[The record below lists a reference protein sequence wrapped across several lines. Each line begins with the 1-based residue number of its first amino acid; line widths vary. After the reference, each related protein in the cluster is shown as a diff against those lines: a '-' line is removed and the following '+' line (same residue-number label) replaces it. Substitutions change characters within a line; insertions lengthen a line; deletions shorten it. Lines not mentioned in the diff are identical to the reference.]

1 MLSEIKEELLKQ
13 PDAII
18 ELLENFNFTH
28 INLRRTEIRFARD
41 SQGGQN
47 IRIRLD
53 NNEYL
58 NVVDYARN
66 IRKDIFS
73 YIIEEKN
80 TTFRDVLQTTKKI
93 LNLGDDWSPRR
104 YYLFGGIYNN
114 IRKEADIYVKTYPES
129 ILDQY
134 DKCGNL
140 RWLKDGISLETQRKF
155 NVCYDHDSQRII
167 FPIRNQYSE
176 IIAIKGRMNAEP
188 QKDDAK
194 YLYLVP
200 NLVSSTL
207 YGYSENYKDLVGG
220 TVYIFESEKSVLQLD
235 SMGYHNGVA
244 LMSNSLSEAQAKMI
258 LALNPER
265 VVFMLD
271 NGLDLNI
278 TKRNVDVLK
287 SVCAMREIEVYY
299 WNWQESLD
307 TDDKDSSTDYG
318 KEVFEYIIENEIEDA
333 KELEKMINV
342 I

>member
-1 MLSEIKEELLKQ
+1 MLSDLKQELLKQ
-13 PDAII
+13 PDAIV
-18 ELLENFNFTH
+18 ELLEAFDFAH
-28 INLRRTEIRFARD
+28 IKTSSREIRFARNE
-41 SQGGQN
+41 QGGRN

-58 NVVDYARN
+58 SVVDYARN

-80 TTFRDVLQTTKKI
+80 TTFRDVLQITKKI

-114 IRKEADIYVKTYPES
+114 IRKETEVYIKTYPES

-134 DKCGNL
+134 DKYGNL
-140 RWLKDGISLETQRKF
+140 RWLKDGISLETQMKF
-155 NVCYDHDSQRII
+155 NVCYDCDSQRIV

-176 IIAIKGRMNAEP
+176 IIAIKGRINSEP

-200 NLVSSTL
+200 GLVSNTL
-207 YGYSENYKDLVGG
+207 YGYSENYKDLVGS

-258 LALNPER
+258 LALDPER
-265 VVFMLD
+265 IVFMLD

-278 TKRNVDVLK
+278 TKRNIDVLK
-287 SVCAMREIEVYY
+287 SVCAMREIKICY

-307 TDDKDSSTDYG
+307 TGDKDSSTDYG
-318 KEVFEYIIENEIEDA
+318 REVFEYIIENEIEDA
-333 KELEKMINV
+333 SELATIQNE
-342 I
+342 